1 MTTSAHDPFSA
12 SFDSIEIDSTR
23 APSLAAIDRAFASM
37 MPSTAPAEPET
48 PGFYLVDDA
57 DGRFEIDHEMGVIS
71 LRDESIL
78 ETERF
83 AVHTARMRVVQ
94 RSGESYDME
103 MKLRLTGRVP
113 QMLGAEDAL
122 FDVPESEAPAI
133 ETPASPTQITHW
145 THYSA
150 ATGAVGKATL
160 ERTRRN
166 FIQREWPAIGDVFAG
181 RNAVL
186 SIGETL
192 PGAISPD
199 TY

>member
-1 MTTSAHDPFSA
+1 MT
-12 SFDSIEIDSTR
+12 
-23 APSLAAIDRAFASM
+23 
-37 MPSTAPAEPET
+37 PSTAPAELEA

-57 DGRFEIDHEMGVIS
+57 DGRFEIDPEMGIIS

-83 AVHTARMRVVQ
+83 VVHTARMRVVQ
-94 RSGESYDME
+94 RSGDSYEME

-122 FDVPESEAPAI
+122 FDLPASEAPAI
-133 ETPASPTQITHW
+133 ETPALTTQIAHW

-150 ATGAVGKATL
+150 ATGAVGKAAL

-166 FIQREWPAIGDVFAG
+166 FIQREWPAIGDAFAG
-181 RNAVL
+181 NAVF
-186 SIGETL
+186 SIGESL
-192 PGAISPD
+192 PVTFAPE